1 MPGYRGIK
9 KILDGFRPD
18 LVHIA
23 TPFGLGLCGLRYAR
37 AGKLPAVTS
46 CHTNF
51 DVYLRYYRLAALHQP
66 LWKFLTWFH
75 RQYDLTLCPSQATRD
90 KLAARGIKNLRFWV
104 RGVDSDLFTP
114 QNRSDII
121 ARDYGVAGK
130 MVLLYVYVGRVAAEK
145 NLDVLLE
152 AFDLLDADY
161 PGGLHLFIVG
171 DGPMMQRVRAWA
183 RPGITCTG
191 YLTGQPLRAMYASSD
206 IFVFPSMSETFGNV
220 VLEAMASGL
229 PVVAPFSEGLKDNL
243 INGVNSLVC
252 APHDPVGF
260 AADVEQAP

>member
-1 MPGYRGIK
+1 MPNAGWPLPGYRGIK

-75 RQYDLTLCPSQATRD
+75 RQYDLTLCLSQATRD

-130 MVLLYVYVGRVAAEK
+130 MVLLYVGRVAAEK
-145 NLDVLLE
+145 TW
-152 AFDLLDADY
+152 
-161 PGGLHLFIVG
+161 
-171 DGPMMQRVRAWA
+171 MCCS
-183 RPGITCTG
+183 RPSTSSTPTTPAGCTF
-191 YLTGQPLRAMYASSD
+191 LSSVTGR
-206 IFVFPSMSETFGNV
+206 
-220 VLEAMASGL
+220 
-229 PVVAPFSEGLKDNL
+229 
-243 INGVNSLVC
+243 
-252 APHDPVGF
+252 
-260 AADVEQAP
+260 